1 MKNVYQ
7 ELENYLKELNDINAK
22 VLGISRN
29 IVNLLN
35 EHDEYKSS
43 FKVVLGGK
51 WEQAKNAV
59 VSPNK
64 EIEMYTIKN
73 DTTIREHRGGYEV
86 RFRKDGFNKSFFSTS
101 KTKALDKAR
110 IYLKALNQT
119 ATLQVIPKPKVKRN
133 SAIEF
138 FDKWFET
145 VKRHQIKEI
154 TYNTL
159 FKKYKICV
167 RPYLV
172 GKDVEGISAETIQ
185 TALNDASSRNKEDVK
200 SIFNQCL
207 EYAIGCKIITFNP
220 AKYVKIVKHLRENG
234 KALSPGE
241 IQAFKSRIKGAELEI
256 PLMIFLYTGIRACEY
271 PTIKF
276 DFDRGVAL
284 VDNGKVKSGTRQTVR
299 EIPILKP
306 LLEFKQEIAGA
317 LEKKFA
323 IIKIQREFH
332 ALTGGNLKDLR
343 HTFATNCRKFVDNE
357 LVSIW
362 QGHTLKNITASVY
375 THFDI
380 TYQIEQAQKIDY

>member
-145 VKRHQIKEI
+145 VKRHTVKQI

-172 GKDVEGISAETIQ
+172 GKDVEGISAETIH
-185 TALNDASSRNKEDVK
+185 TALNDASARNKEDVK

-234 KALSPGE
+234 KALSKEE
-241 IQAFKSRIKGAELEI
+241 ISSLKAKIKNSEFEI
-256 PLMIFLYTGIRACEY
+256 PILIFLYTGIRACEY
-271 PTIKF
+271 PSIKF

-284 VDNGKVKSGTRQTVR
+284 VDNGKVKIGTRQTVR

-306 LLEFKQEIAGA
+306 LFPFKQEIAQT
-317 LEKKFA
+317 LSKDIKP
-323 IIKIQREFH
+323 IKIQRYFH
-332 ALTGGNLKDLR
+332 ALTGGHLRDLR
-343 HTFATNCRKFVDNE
+343 HTHATNCRKFVDNE
-357 LVSIW
+357 IVTIW
-362 QGHTLKNITASVY
+362 QGRALPNLTASVY